1 MYFQVTR
8 GKVRNIAI
16 TNCSTCF
23 EGLKAKY
30 SVMKYIYWRWM
41 RLLPH
46 VGVSADNTLSSWGVG
61 GVMVGWMWPPT
72 GVYRELMAARC
83 LDSRNL
89 SCCCNGGKEGGWVLS
104 SGSGGVSPI
113 SPSARLNRAT
123 HWVKGGRLLSSGSSG
138 RSFSPSAR

>member
-46 VGVSADNTLSSWGVG
+46 VRVSADNTLSSWGVG
-61 GVMVGWMWPPT
+61 GGMGGMDVTPYG
-72 GVYRELMAARC
+72 C
-83 LDSRNL
+83 LQRT
-89 SCCCNGGKEGGWVLS
+89 NGGAV
-104 SGSGGVSPI
+104 SG
-113 SPSARLNRAT
+113 
-123 HWVKGGRLLSSGSSG
+123 
-138 RSFSPSAR
+138 